1 MRYTSSGPLVAIA
14 VGALILGA
22 CRGVAAGVTP
32 IPITAGPT
40 ATPTVTKTPTVTPIS
55 SPTPV
60 PTAAQTPTPAPT
72 VTGTPTPALTAT
84 AASTSDLSI
93 QKTAQ
98 CNPPTGS
105 CTFTVQVVNN
115 GPGPYTGGLN
125 IQDTISPSTSF
136 VMTGF
141 GGGAGT
147 LCYLSGS
154 TINCG
159 PHYPLNL
166 PAGGTYTLT
175 IGVQIS
181 STGTFQNCAT
191 LLLSDS
197 NPTNNQVC
205 VGFSVTGG
213 ATPTPTPDLTVQK
226 TTQCSSS
233 YTCVFTITV
242 TNQGPGP
249 YTGPLTVSDQTTPS
263 WSTLLS
269 GGGSISGASC
279 SGPSPNVVCQAP
291 SVTLAPGQSY
301 SFSFGVYFGPS
312 GYSQPFQ
319 NCASLPPNTDSNP
332 ANNQACINISPP
344 GSMPS
349 LMPTLIPASSF
360 PPASSRL
367 LA

>member
-1 MRYTSSGPLVAIA
+1 MKRTLAFLSLVT
-14 VGALILGA
+14 LILGA
-22 CRGVAAGVTP
+22 CGPVGIPATVPFGTP
-32 IPITAGPT
+32 PMDGAGPT
-40 ATPTVTKTPTVTPIS
+40 ATPTNVPF
-55 SPTPV
+55 
-60 PTAAQTPTPAPT
+60 PTATQPP
-72 VTGTPTPALTAT
+72 TAT
-84 AASTSDLSI
+84 A
-93 QKTAQ
+93 TAQ
-98 CNPPTGS
+98 
-105 CTFTVQVVNN
+105 
-115 GPGPYTGGLN
+115 
-125 IQDTISPSTSF
+125 
-136 VMTGF
+136 
-141 GGGAGT
+141 
-147 LCYLSGS
+147 
-154 TINCG
+154 
-159 PHYPLNL
+159 
-166 PAGGTYTLT
+166 
-175 IGVQIS
+175 
-181 STGTFQNCAT
+181 
-191 LLLSDS
+191 
-197 NPTNNQVC
+197 
-205 VGFSVTGG
+205 
-213 ATPTPTPDLTVQK
+213 TPTPDLTVQK

-269 GGGSISGASC
+269 GGGSISGALC

-301 SFSFGVYFGPS
+301 SFSFGVYFGPT